1 MEPIIKVEHLS
12 KKYRLGVLGQG
23 DESLRELLVR
33 GVRKPLDLLRRKPR
47 PNKDRE
53 SRSSSIWALRDINF
67 EIYPGDTVGIIGSN
81 GAGKSTLLKILA
93 RITDPTEGV
102 AHLRGRTG
110 SLLEVGSGFHP
121 ELTGRENVFL
131 NGAILGMSKSEI
143 TAKFDE
149 IVAFAEID
157 KFLDT
162 PVKHFSSGMYLRLA
176 FAVAAHLETEVL
188 IVDEALAVG
197 DMAFQKKCLRKM
209 KEFGQGGRTVLFVSH
224 GLAALENLCRKG
236 IVLQRGELAFS
247 GSIGDSIKYYLGSPT
262 EQSTDGK
269 SGGMDLT
276 CAPGRVSRYR
286 SLLKRLELSNI
297 EGQPLHQGLPMGS
310 ALKAQVLFDLEEP
323 TSFFDVTLAFENQF
337 GQCVFLAS
345 SNCHPDHIAEA
356 QFGERLYVCEIP
368 SFTLM
373 PGEYRIRAALSVGG
387 RRVDCVEDA
396 ARLTVVGS
404 DFYGNGRVPRE
415 GICVLEQLWSL
426 QQPTPP
432 RLDQLSDVRQSELT

>member
-1 MEPIIKVEHLS
+1 MEAIIKVEHLS

-23 DESLRELLVR
+23 DESLREMLVSS
-33 GVRKPLDLLRRKPR
+33 VRKPLDLLRRKR
-47 PNKDRE
+47 RLKNDRAP
-53 SRSSSIWALRDINF
+53 RSSTIWALRDINF

-93 RITDPTEGV
+93 RITDPTEGF

-143 TAKFDE
+143 TSKFDE
-149 IVAFAEID
+149 MVAFAEIE

-176 FAVAAHLETEVL
+176 FAVAAHLETEIL

-197 DMAFQKKCLRKM
+197 DMAFQKKCLAKM
-209 KEFGQGGRTVLFVSH
+209 KEFGQSGRTVLFVSH

-247 GSIGDSIKYYLGSPT
+247 GNVGEAIKYYLGS
-262 EQSTDGK
+262 STGPSSDGTY
-269 SGGMDLT
+269 SGFDLT
-276 CAPGRVSRYR
+276 HAPSRPSR
-286 SLLKRLELSNI
+286 FRPLLKRLELSNE
-297 EGQPLHQGLPMGS
+297 EGLPLCQGLPMGA
-310 ALKAQVLFDLEEP
+310 ALKAQILFDLEVP
-323 TSFFDVTLAFENQF
+323 TRFFDVTLAFDNQF
-337 GQCVFLAS
+337 GQCVFVAG
-345 SNCHPDHIAEA
+345 SNCHPDNNDESH
-356 QFGERLYVCEIP
+356 FGERLYVCEIP

-373 PGEYRIRAALSVGG
+373 PGEYRIRATLSVGG
-387 RRVDCVEDA
+387 SKVDSVEDA

-415 GICVLEQLWSL
+415 GVCVLEQLWSL
-426 QQPTPP
+426 QEPAPSQP
-432 RLDQLSDVRQSELT
+432 DQLSDVR